1 MYKIG
6 IDIGGTFTD
15 CIIMDDC
22 GRSAIAK
29 APSNAA
35 DPAGGVME
43 ALAAGCLSLGLAPAN
58 VLAHCDTFIHG
69 CTIATNAMIERTGAR
84 TAFITTRGHE
94 DLLLI
99 GKANQ
104 KVAGLSEL
112 EIIHTSRL
120 NRAEPPLVPRDRTFG
135 VTERVTWNGEV
146 LVPLREEEVAAIAD
160 DLVGRDIESVAVCL
174 LWSFVNPAH
183 ERAVKEILAKKLPG
197 VYCSL
202 SSEVSPTLGEYER
215 ATAAVIN
222 AYVGPKVRRYLET
235 LETSVRG
242 AGYARP
248 LLAMQSEGG
257 TAYSE
262 DTADRAVLTIDS
274 GPVGGVAGCRWLGE
288 QYGEPNL
295 ICTDV
300 GGTSFDVGLI
310 YRGEPQRQDEP
321 VIAKYRFRI
330 PKVDIRSIGAGGG
343 SIAWLDVAGML
354 RVGPQSARA
363 FPGPAC
369 YGRGGEVPT
378 ATDADLVLGYLNPDN
393 FLGGALRL
401 DKGRAE
407 AAIAPLAGKMG
418 RSVIETAHAIN
429 KIMNA
434 QMADLIRKCTVE
446 RGFDPRDFALVAYG
460 GAGPTHA
467 LHYGVDVGARAIYVL
482 PNATVFSAFGMLTSP
497 ITHYAV
503 LSRRTQSPYAAEKC
517 AQLNAVI
524 RSLADDIVG
533 RFAREGVTQD
543 RVEIVNS
550 VTMRYIM
557 QVHEVE
563 VPVTEDHLTPENL
576 ESAVVPRFE
585 ARYRDIFGA
594 GTDAAEAGTEIITCK
609 VTGLLG
615 RQFTLEDDAG
625 ARQPALAASE
635 PLAAAK
641 RVAYFEVGGQLRGF
655 ETAVIRGE
663 DLAAGNVFDG
673 PCIVERYGDAVVVPP
688 GYRGDMD
695 VHGTIRLARQPA
707 GGDA

>member
-1 MYKIG
+1 
-6 IDIGGTFTD
+6 
-15 CIIMDDC
+15 
-22 GRSAIAK
+22 
-29 APSNAA
+29 
-35 DPAGGVME
+35 
-43 ALAAGCLSLGLAPAN
+43 
-58 VLAHCDTFIHG
+58 
-69 CTIATNAMIERTGAR
+69 
-84 TAFITTRGHE
+84 
-94 DLLLI
+94 
-99 GKANQ
+99 
-104 KVAGLSEL
+104 
-112 EIIHTSRL
+112 
-120 NRAEPPLVPRDRTFG
+120 
-135 VTERVTWNGEV
+135 
-146 LVPLREEEVAAIAD
+146 
-160 DLVGRDIESVAVCL
+160 
-174 LWSFVNPAH
+174 
-183 ERAVKEILAKKLPG
+183 
-197 VYCSL
+197 
-202 SSEVSPTLGEYER
+202 
-215 ATAAVIN
+215 
-222 AYVGPKVRRYLET
+222 
-235 LETSVRG
+235 
-242 AGYARP
+242 
-248 LLAMQSEGG
+248 
-257 TAYSE
+257 
-262 DTADRAVLTIDS
+262 VLTIDS

-288 QYGEPNL
+288 RYGDPNL

-354 RVGPQSARA
+354 RVGPQSAHA

-369 YGRGGEVPT
+369 YGRGGEAPT

-407 AAIAPLAGKMG
+407 AAIAPLAGKIG

-467 LHYGVDVGARAIYVL
+467 VHYGADVGARVIYVL

-503 LSRRTQSPYAAEKC
+503 MSRRTQSPYTAEKC
-517 AQLNAVI
+517 AHLNAVI
-524 RSLADDIVG
+524 RSLTDDIVG
-533 RFAREGVTQD
+533 QFVREGIARD
-543 RVEIVNS
+543 RVEIVTS

-563 VPVTEDHLTPENL
+563 VPVTEDRLTPENL
-576 ESAVVPRFE
+576 ETAVVPRFE

-609 VTGLLG
+609 VTGRS
-615 RQFTLEDDAG
+615 RQFVLEDDAG
-625 ARQPALAASE
+625 AQQPAPAAGPPIVAE
-635 PLAAAK
+635 K
-641 RVAYFEVGGQLRGF
+641 RVAYFEVGGELRGL
-655 ETAVIRGE
+655 ETTVIRGE
-663 DLAAGNVFDG
+663 DLAAGNVLAG

-688 GYRGDMD
+688 GYRGDVD
-695 VHGTIRLARQPA
+695 AHGTIRLAWEPTR
-707 GGDA
+707 GGD